1 MPTYYMTANV
11 LRLLKK
17 RYIDKLIKNDIKIK
31 SENKL
36 NIEKKRKNVIS
47 KSINYSI
54 KIIDQNY

>member
-1 MPTYYMTANV
+1 MTANV

-36 NIEKKRKNVIS
+36 NIEKKRKNIIS

>member
-36 NIEKKRKNVIS
+36 NIEKKRKNIIS

>member
-17 RYIDKLIKNDIKIK
+17 RYINKLIKNDIKIK

-36 NIEKKRKNVIS
+36 NIEKKRKNIIS